1 MDTDGVQTG
10 KEVVL
15 VNRRPNKGIEP
26 DSSAKMV
33 KDGIGFC
40 IFVRDGLFLV
50 SPDPEKT
57 KRRAKIADPT

>member
-1 MDTDGVQTG
+1 M
-10 KEVVL
+10 VL